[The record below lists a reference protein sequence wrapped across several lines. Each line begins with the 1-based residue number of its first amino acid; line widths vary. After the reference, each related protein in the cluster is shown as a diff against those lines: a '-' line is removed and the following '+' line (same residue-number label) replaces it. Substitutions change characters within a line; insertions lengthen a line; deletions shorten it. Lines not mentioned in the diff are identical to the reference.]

1 MMADV
6 AKAQAA
12 SDGQSAG
19 RRAAGRDPVAKGGYL
34 RRIERQ
40 LPLEVVNEL
49 KLVAAST
56 EKFTSKTI
64 TELDRRLAIANQYG
78 VSKRRL
84 NNYLVRLRSSVA
96 GEGRSG
102 SNSKAQ
108 PEESKDG
115 WSEQVRAHRRRQASV
130 GAILDQ
136 TFGHLAKC
144 GPDLWER
151 RAYLMLI
158 GMVYERLAT
167 NEDEISTE
175 DLVALAK
182 ILAENRR
189 AEARLRVLAQPPE
202 AGTPSTDRAGELPE
216 RFADVVRQVYGI
228 GD

>member
-19 RRAAGRDPVAKGGYL
+19 RRTAGRSPGYL

-40 LPLEVVNEL
+40 LPQEVVNEL

-56 EKFTSKTI
+56 EKITPKII

-78 VSKRRL
+78 VSKLRL
-84 NNYLVRLRSSVA
+84 NNYLVRLRSSVG

-108 PEESKDG
+108 AEGPKDG

-130 GAILDQ
+130 GTILDQ

-144 GPDLWER
+144 GPELWER

-189 AEARLRVLAQPPE
+189 AEARPRVLAQPPE
-202 AGTPSTDRAGELPE
+202 AGTSSTDRAGELPE